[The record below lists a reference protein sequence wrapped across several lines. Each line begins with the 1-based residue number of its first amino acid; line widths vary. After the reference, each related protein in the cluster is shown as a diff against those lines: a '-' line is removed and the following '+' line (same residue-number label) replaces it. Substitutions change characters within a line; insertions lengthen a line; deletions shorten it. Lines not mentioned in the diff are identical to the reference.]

1 MSTISSQ
8 AKLKGL
14 LKLKELLKK
23 LKDLLKLKELL
34 KKLKELTTPMSSP
47 HPHNSKADEEA
58 DKAITSK
65 ICHTP

>member
-1 MSTISSQ
+1 MYTISSQ

-23 LKDLLKLKELL
+23 LKDLLKLKEL
-34 KKLKELTTPMSSP
+34 KLKELTTPMSSP
-47 HPHNSKADEEA
+47 HPHNSKADEA